1 MVRDG
6 TDSED
11 SPMTESN
18 AEPASAQPTPTAT
31 TAAPRLRRRATDRVA
46 FGVASGLADYL
57 NVDPL
62 LVRVVLVGLVLFN
75 GAGFFIYLAAW
86 LFIPVE
92 GSDTSIVEGWIRR
105 LGAPGGA
112 AWTIAWVVIAI
123 IGTAV
128 LFNIFDSVNGRIG
141 FGSGTGFLLAL
152 VIIVGG
158 ILLVRRTTAEGA
170 PSEAARMVAANVAT
184 SDATAPQT
192 VVVRRERTPRESS
205 PLGLYVLGLTLVALG
220 ALAVID
226 AMPATEILPGVYAG
240 VALGVIGLGL
250 VVGAWLGRARWL
262 ILIGIL
268 IVPFAIAMS
277 FVKVPLDG
285 EWGAQRAEPVD
296 AADIPAE
303 YRVSG
308 GSLTVDLSELPR
320 STTEQHVAASV
331 GMGRLLVILPDGARA
346 EVTSEVGAGT
356 SELFG
361 DFREGTGLVYELSRD
376 GRGSPF
382 VLDLEAGLG
391 SIEVRTAS
399 GEE

>member
-1 MVRDG
+1 MVRGGRD
-6 TDSED
+6 TED
-11 SPMTESN
+11 LPMTDSN
-18 AEPASAQPTPTAT
+18 AEPASAQPTSTAT
-31 TAAPRLRRRATDRVA
+31 PAAPRLRRRATDRVMA
-46 FGVASGLADYL
+46 GVASGLADYL

-86 LFIPVE
+86 LFIPAE
-92 GSDTSIVEGWIRR
+92 GSDVSIVEGWIRR

-112 AWTIAWVVIAI
+112 AWTVAWVVLAI
-123 IGTAV
+123 IGTAI
-128 LFNIFDSVNGRIG
+128 LFNIVDSIDGRIG
-141 FGSGTGFLLAL
+141 FDSGTGFLLAL

-158 ILLVRRTTAEGA
+158 ILLVRRTTAEGGL
-170 PSEAARMVAANVAT
+170 PDGARVAAADHPT

-192 VVVRRERTPRESS
+192 VVVRRERAPRESS
-205 PLGLYVLGLTLVALG
+205 PLGLYVLGLTL
-220 ALAVID
+220 LAVGTLAAID
-226 AMPATEILPGVYAG
+226 AQPATELLPGLYAG
-240 VALGVIGLGL
+240 VALAVIGLGL

-285 EWGAQRAEPVD
+285 EWGAQRAAPVD
-296 AADIPAE
+296 ATDIPAE
-303 YRVSG
+303 YRLSG
-308 GSLTVDLSELPR
+308 GSLTVDLTELPR
-320 STTEQHVAASV
+320 STAEQHVAASV
-331 GMGRLLVILPDGARA
+331 GMGRLLVILPEGARA
-346 EVTSEVGAGT
+346 EVTCEVGAGT

-361 DFREGTGLVYELSRD
+361 EFREGTGLVYELSRD

-399 GEE
+399 GQE

>member
-1 MVRDG
+1 MVRGGPDG
-6 TDSED
+6 ED
-11 SPMTESN
+11 LPMTDSN
-18 AEPASAQPTPTAT
+18 AEPASAQPTPTAAA
-31 TAAPRLRRRATDRVA
+31 AAPRLRRRATDRVA
-46 FGVASGLADYL
+46 AGVASGLADYL

-112 AWTIAWVVIAI
+112 AWTVAWVFIAI

-128 LFNIFDSVNGRIG
+128 LFNIVDSIDGRMGFD
-141 FGSGTGFLLAL
+141 SGTGFLLAL

-158 ILLVRRTTAEGA
+158 ILLVRRTTAEGGRTDG
-170 PSEAARMVAANVAT
+170 AALVAADVTAA
-184 SDATAPQT
+184 DATQSHAPI
-192 VVVRRERTPRESS
+192 VRRERAPRESS
-205 PLGLYVLGLTLVALG
+205 PLGLYVLGLTLVAVG

-226 AMPATEILPGVYAG
+226 AQPATELLPGLYAG
-240 VALGVIGLGL
+240 VALAVIGLGL

-262 ILIGIL
+262 IIIGLL
-268 IVPFAIAMS
+268 IVPVAIAMS

-296 AADIPAE
+296 AADIPTE
-303 YRVSG
+303 YRLSG

-320 STTEQHVAASV
+320 STAEQHIAASV

-361 DFREGTGLVYELSRD
+361 EFREGTGLTYEFSRD

>member
-1 MVRDG
+1 M
-6 TDSED
+6 TD
-11 SPMTESN
+11 SN
-18 AEPASAQPTPTAT
+18 AEPASAPPTAT

-46 FGVASGLADYL
+46 AGVASGLADYL

-92 GSDTSIVEGWIRR
+92 GSDVSIVEGWIRR

-112 AWTIAWVVIAI
+112 AWTVAWVLLAI
-123 IGTAV
+123 VGTAV
-128 LFNIFDSVNGRIG
+128 LFSIFDSVDGSMG

-158 ILLVRRTTAEGA
+158 ILLVRRTTAEGSRADLDRTAAADVPPAGMAA
-170 PSEAARMVAANVAT
+170 PETVAA
-184 SDATAPQT
+184 
-192 VVVRRERTPRESS
+192 RRERAPRESS
-205 PLGLYVLGLTLVALG
+205 PLGLYVLGLTLLALG
-220 ALAVID
+220 GLAVID
-226 AMPATEILPGVYAG
+226 ATPGTEILPGLYAG

-262 ILIGIL
+262 IIIGIL
-268 IVPFAIAMS
+268 IVPVAIAMS

-285 EWGAQRAEPVD
+285 EWGAQRAEPVE
-296 AADIPAE
+296 AADIPDE
-303 YRVSG
+303 YRLSG

-320 STTEQHVAASV
+320 STAEQHLAASI

-361 DFREGTGLVYELSRD
+361 EFREGTGLIYEFSRD

-382 VLDLEAGLG
+382 VLDLDAGLG

-399 GEE
+399 GEV